1 MAESTNNLT
10 LVVNQQDASGVNVIS
25 RTIGPISYAGAVGD
39 WFKGLLTTT
48 GATAF
53 TLPTANALQVY
64 IKNTHTGAVLTVIGT
79 PQSGASAT
87 LCKLY
92 PSGGTFV
99 YWATTVTGTTGTSGA
114 GFTALSLTSDTLNA
128 TFEAFIGG

>member
-10 LVVNQQDASGVNVIS
+10 LVLNEQDASGVNILS
-25 RTIGPISYAGAVGD
+25 RTIGAASYAGAVGN

-53 TLPTANALQVY
+53 TLPTTNVLQVY
-64 IKNTHTGAVLTVIGT
+64 VKNTHTGAVLTLIGT

-87 LCKLY
+87 LCKIY
-92 PSGGTFV
+92 PLSV
-99 YWATTVTGTTGTSGA
+99 YAYWATQVTGTTGSSGA
-114 GFTALSLTSDTLNA
+114 GFSALSLTSDTLNA
-128 TFEAFIGG
+128 TYEAYLGG